1 MLAQLKIKTL
11 LIELMTNWAVT
22 AINSRTS
29 TPSLP
34 PFPQPHIIL
43 LETQSRVTMAKHCNP
58 SLLPFKILRSLL
70 PFLSPEI
77 LSKLWSLFKVPC
89 NTSTNTF
96 NWPHRPL
103 QERWRKS
110 DKMSHHFL
118 KTWTGCVNVSIH
130 NHYDWVTNRG
140 MYKGAGLEKLNVP
153 LSWFHQT
160 KSSFNQCGC
169 WDLNNMTYDMIWF

>member
-1 MLAQLKIKTL
+1 MSESVSDKHSQWSDSGPIIKTL
-11 LIELMTNWAVT
+11 LIDLMTNWAVT

-29 TPSLP
+29 TPPPPLP
-34 PFPQPHIIL
+34 STPHYFIRNAIKGNNGK
-43 LETQSRVTMAKHCNP
+43 VAKHCNP

-160 KSSFNQCGC
+160 KS
-169 WDLNNMTYDMIWF
+169 